1 MPFWRQQNHSWKS
14 CIGMENPSLWVLAFA
29 QGTLYETTQND
40 TDRHRLSRYYL
51 FFWLG
56 GTVVCNISIPNHA
69 TSTVWIKLLDPKPW
83 VECKTICFFCIPAWG
98 RAWVVWM
105 VCLVTFNHGRSRKNW
120 TKLFQIVGSWWK
132 RRRGFP
138 HKAAASK
145 RFQFIINFP
154 CPKKEVAWKMDV
166 KGNVY
171 QIAGCQAWH
180 NDWNSPSCWEPSS
193 L

>member
-40 TDRHRLSRYYL
+40 TDYL
-51 FFWLG
+51 GITCFLTWGYCGVQHFDSES
-56 GTVVCNISIPNHA
+56 CNEHGMDQ
-69 TSTVWIKLLDPKPW
+69 TSGSQTMGRVQNNL
-83 VECKTICFFCIPAWG
+83 FFCIPAWG
-98 RAWVVWM
+98 RAWAVWM